1 VCRRAGY
8 RFIACATLYERVRQ
22 RLVISGGGRLPGGG
36 VGYGGREYVE
46 EGERVVDVLG

>member
-1 VCRRAGY
+1 MGRPGVPAAHGQLHR
-8 RFIACATLYERVRQ
+8 EK
-22 RLVISGGGRLPGGG
+22 LVISGGGRLPGGG